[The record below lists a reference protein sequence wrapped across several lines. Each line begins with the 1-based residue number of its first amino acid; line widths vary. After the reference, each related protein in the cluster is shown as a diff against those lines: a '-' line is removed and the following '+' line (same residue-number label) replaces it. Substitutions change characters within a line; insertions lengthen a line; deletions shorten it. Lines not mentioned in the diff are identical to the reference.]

1 MIHPSVS
8 LRSRQ
13 AKSFSTRSTT
23 SWLNGSNS
31 MCSVRMAQCPSIA
44 PAILGNSRDLKVG
57 QLAIAVGNPFGFQ
70 STVTAGVVSALG
82 RSMRSAGGRLIDEII
97 QTDAALRL

>member
-1 MIHPSVS
+1 
-8 LRSRQ
+8 
-13 AKSFSTRSTT
+13 
-23 SWLNGSNS
+23 